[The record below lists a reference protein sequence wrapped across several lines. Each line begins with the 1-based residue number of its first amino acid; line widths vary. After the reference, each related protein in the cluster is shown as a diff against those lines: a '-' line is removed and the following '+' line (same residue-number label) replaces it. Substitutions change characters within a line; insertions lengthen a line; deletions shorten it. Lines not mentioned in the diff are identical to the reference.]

1 MPSDIHFVG
10 WRPSPLGYNCAVGS
24 LHAIIEKRSGLERN
38 AWRCAL
44 HQVAIVHDIPCALMV
59 YDTIVLEKALELWGP
74 EQEHEI
80 AVRVPGGKCTRNKS
94 ID

>member
-1 MPSDIHFVG
+1 
-10 WRPSPLGYNCAVGS
+10 
-24 LHAIIEKRSGLERN
+24 
-38 AWRCAL
+38 
-44 HQVAIVHDIPCALMV
+44 MV